1 MTVPNLTPRYP
12 LDLPSTS
19 KTQWPNISSRNAKKK
34 KPLRSPKSLSRR
46 RNIRTRL
53 RRNDGLAKRG
63 RRRKKPRSYLESQ
76 KGRGVSK
83 ICWHLL
89 EAEMEMWTPVDPNG
103 FVHEVVHQ
111 YEGGP
116 VDHLSAVEVRAR
128 RAIVLIPDQDLLG
141 ITKCGVRRD
150 LTRGTEETTTGH
162 PDGIQDQGGMAG
174 ITIEHLG
181 YPHTMHSHVIDML

>member
-1 MTVPNLTPRYP
+1 
-12 LDLPSTS
+12 
-19 KTQWPNISSRNAKKK
+19 
-34 KPLRSPKSLSRR
+34 
-46 RNIRTRL
+46 
-53 RRNDGLAKRG
+53 
-63 RRRKKPRSYLESQ
+63 
-76 KGRGVSK
+76 
-83 ICWHLL
+83 
-89 EAEMEMWTPVDPNG
+89 MEMWTPVDPNG

-181 YPHTMHSHVIDML
+181 YPHTLHSHVIDMLSTRPARAITRKATPGAQIPLIPMDIIWALRSGPLAEMPNILFVSVVADVLSSVAAGERLRSYRLE